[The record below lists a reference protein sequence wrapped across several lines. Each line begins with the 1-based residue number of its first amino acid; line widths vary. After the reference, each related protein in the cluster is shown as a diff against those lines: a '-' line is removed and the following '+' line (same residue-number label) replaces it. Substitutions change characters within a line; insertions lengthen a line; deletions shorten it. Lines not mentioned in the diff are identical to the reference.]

1 MAVLFPDVEKTLIT
15 YLKSALPSGVLVATK
30 KPAADATQ
38 PTKQVI
44 INAAYNGEREFVT
57 KFVSLTI
64 DVYADTYANANA
76 LGLLVESKI
85 RGCVGDPI
93 KKATVLLGPV
103 RTAEP
108 SEMEK
113 RSLDVE
119 LIVKGANA

>member
-1 MAVLFPDVEKTLIT
+1 MAVLFPDVEIALIT
-15 YLKSALPSGVLVATK
+15 YLKSVLPNGVLVATK

-38 PTKQVI
+38 PVKQVI
-44 INAAYNGEREFVT
+44 ISAAYNGERDFVA
-57 KFVSLTI
+57 KVVSLTV
-64 DVYADTYANANA
+64 DVYADTYANANS

-113 RSLDVE
+113 RSLDIE
-119 LIVKGANA
+119 LIVKGSNS